1 MSSDNLTT
9 VERRAPPSQAA
20 VADSCSVGTG
30 STLVAGLTARRES
43 QVGAA
48 HACALRTLR
57 KRNQPQ
63 APPDAPADPSLLPE
77 APRKTLIHVGVG
89 GTLAELEWKPSDGL
103 PASSFL
109 SEWRSR
115 DWLAS
120 TTLPVIL
127 TLFWIPA
134 EERWLACTLAM
145 ADDALASAGHGIQ
158 LGLFAARP
166 HVKREV
172 VTRYDGE
179 LLGVCVEESQAY
191 KRMVARALRRA
202 QHSYLC
208 VTDGPR
214 KDTVCLYDG
223 AVGRAGGAR
232 CANSARGLSSA
243 DGRSLVNNCKID
255 TEGDLV
261 MTRNVPALS
270 PFVPAH
276 HAAILVDYGEA
287 YWDWSPA
294 IVGS

>member
-134 EERWLACTLAM
+134 EERWRGRRHQDPDAKAI
-145 ADDALASAGHGIQ
+145 ADGAALSA
-158 LGLFAARP
+158 R
-166 HVKREV
+166 
-172 VTRYDGE
+172 
-179 LLGVCVEESQAY
+179 
-191 KRMVARALRRA
+191 LRRLGFGLTYCRDFFDKEWG
-202 QHSYLC
+202 QRKQRRSEITPVERR
-208 VTDGPR
+208 VTKG
-214 KDTVCLYDG
+214 
-223 AVGRAGGAR
+223 
-232 CANSARGLSSA
+232 
-243 DGRSLVNNCKID
+243 
-255 TEGDLV
+255 
-261 MTRNVPALS
+261 
-270 PFVPAH
+270 
-276 HAAILVDYGEA
+276 
-287 YWDWSPA
+287 
-294 IVGS
+294 